1 MEDTSISIIGIFI
14 ASILMFVVP
23 FFLLADRNDDVSQL
37 IAQTATASFVDN
49 VLKTGRITVDEYQK
63 LVDDLN
69 NSGVVFEVDLE
80 VKILDKNVSQLY
92 TTTNSSIGNNE
103 YYSLYTSQIEEKLY
117 NSSGTKKVVLKE
129 GDRISVTVKNSGKT
143 LSQTLKN
150 LYYTV
155 TGEELHI
162 IVATGS
168 GMVAVNGAS

>member
-1 MEDTSISIIGIFI
+1 MEDTSISIIGIVI
-14 ASILMFVVP
+14 ATILMFLVP

-49 VLKTGRITVDEYQK
+49 ILKTGRITLDDYQK

-69 NSGVVFEVDLE
+69 NSGVVFEVDME
-80 VKILDKNVSQLY
+80 VKVLDKNVSQLY
-92 TTTNSSIGNNE
+92 TKNNNVIGNNE
-103 YYSLYTSQIEEKLY
+103 YYSLYTSQIEDKLY
-117 NSSGTKKVVLKE
+117 NSSSEKVVLKE
-129 GDRISVTVKNSGKT
+129 GDRVSVTVKNSGKT

-150 LYYTV
+150 IYYTV

-168 GMVAVNGAS
+168 GMVAFNGAS

>member
-1 MEDTSISIIGIFI
+1 MEDTSISIIGIVI
-14 ASILMFVVP
+14 ATILMFLVP

-49 VLKTGRITVDEYQK
+49 ILKTGRITLDDYQK

-69 NSGVVFEVDLE
+69 NSGVVFEVDME
-80 VKILDKNVSQLY
+80 VKVLDKNVSQLY
-92 TTTNSSIGNNE
+92 TKNNNVIGNNE
-103 YYSLYTSQIEEKLY
+103 YYSLYTSQIEDKLY
-117 NSSGTKKVVLKE
+117 NSSSEKVVLKE
-129 GDRISVTVKNSGKT
+129 GDRVSVTVKNSGKT

-150 LYYTV
+150 IYYTV

>member
-1 MEDTSISIIGIFI
+1 MEDTSISIIGIVI
-14 ASILMFVVP
+14 ATILMFLVP

-49 VLKTGRITVDEYQK
+49 VLKTGRITLDDYQK

-69 NSGVVFEVDLE
+69 NSGVVFEVDME

-92 TTTNSSIGNNE
+92 TKNNNGIGNNE
-103 YYSLYTSQIEEKLY
+103 YYSLYTSQIEDKLY
-117 NSSGTKKVVLKE
+117 NNSSEKVVLKE
-129 GDRISVTVKNSGKT
+129 GDRVSVTVKNSGKT

-150 LYYTV
+150 IYYTV

>member
-1 MEDTSISIIGIFI
+1 MEDTSISIIGIVI
-14 ASILMFVVP
+14 ATILMFLVP
-23 FFLLADRNDDVSQL
+23 FFLLSDRNDDVSQL

-49 VLKTGRITVDEYQK
+49 ILKTGRITLDDYQK

-69 NSGVVFEVDLE
+69 NSGVVFEVDME
-80 VKILDKNVSQLY
+80 VKVLDKNVSQLY
-92 TTTNSSIGNNE
+92 TKNNNVIGNNE
-103 YYSLYTSQIEEKLY
+103 YYSLYTSQIEDKLY
-117 NSSGTKKVVLKE
+117 NSSSEKVVLKE
-129 GDRISVTVKNSGKT
+129 GDRVSVTVKNSGKT

-150 LYYTV
+150 IYYTV

>member
-1 MEDTSISIIGIFI
+1 MEDTSISIIGIVI
-14 ASILMFVVP
+14 ATILMFLVP

-49 VLKTGRITVDEYQK
+49 ILKTGRITLDDYQK

-69 NSGVVFEVDLE
+69 NSGVVFEVDME
-80 VKILDKNVSQLY
+80 VKVLDKNVSQLY
-92 TTTNSSIGNNE
+92 TKNNNVIGNNE
-103 YYSLYTSQIEEKLY
+103 YYSLYTSQIEDILY
-117 NSSGTKKVVLKE
+117 NSSSEKVVLKE
-129 GDRISVTVKNSGKT
+129 GDRVSVTVKNSGKT

-150 LYYTV
+150 IYYTV